1 MIHTYVGG
9 QWVTGQIIRTR
20 VGHGIHTFEVDSFET
35 FVRDI
40 LPEFAESKDQYVWR
54 GMENP
59 AWLLQPSLDRELSSI
74 NKSNAEQWKIEATRL
89 TLEHCLGYISILRGL
104 GYLEP
109 HHETMYRALL
119 EVRPSIQFHSFGS
132 VLDKLTPADGAAL
145 IELLATGQHH
155 HLVTPLLDWSTVPL
169 ISLYF
174 AFELEQNLRKD
185 QGSRV
190 VYALNRTAL
199 EAIYPQNE
207 RSELVI
213 YEALGFRNP
222 RIVGQLGLFTLV
234 ASHQPLDR
242 LIVTSKKIARSD
254 TRPVLLRFLIRNVRR
269 EECLRY
275 LSKTANIHARTV
287 YPDIHGAT
295 KLSNANL
302 HKEIAGG
309 HTR

>member
-9 QWVTGQIIRTR
+9 RWVEGQIIRTR

-35 FVRDI
+35 FIRDI
-40 LPEFAESKDQYVWR
+40 TPAFADSNDQYVWR

-74 NKSNAEQWKIEATRL
+74 NKPQAELWRIEATRL

-104 GYLEP
+104 GHLEP

-119 EVRPSIQFHSFGS
+119 ELRPSIQFHSFGA
-132 VLDKLTPADGAAL
+132 VLDKLDPPDRATL

-169 ISLYF
+169 IALYF

-185 QGSRV
+185 RGSRV
-190 VYALNRTAL
+190 VYALNRTVL
-199 EAIYPQNE
+199 ERIYPQNE
-207 RSELVI
+207 KSEVMI

-234 ASHQPLDR
+234 DSHQPLDR
-242 LIVTSKKIARSD
+242 LIVRKIDRSD
-254 TRPVLLRFLIRNVRR
+254 TRPVLLRFLVRNVRR
-269 EECLRY
+269 DDCLRY
-275 LSKTANIHARTV
+275 LSKIANIHARTV
-287 YPDIHGAT
+287 YPDIHGAAH
-295 KLSNANL
+295 LSNANL
-302 HKEIAGG
+302 HKEISEV
-309 HTR
+309 